1 MFQTSVGSCRS
12 AGGRT
17 SGAVQVYYGV
27 AARGAGGAGRYAGR
41 AQKIRRV
48 RSKPEKSGAAFTS
61 PRRFAAP
68 SSVVVYFV
76 KGRRQTRSAER
87 PIFSQPHHGD
97 IMYQRILVAV
107 DGSETARHAFDAALD
122 IARTSGAELQ
132 PFYVVENAAIY
143 YNVPGYDPS
152 ILRTQLLQ
160 QGNELAKEFAE
171 KMQAAGVKGALKIGE
186 ATSLAD
192 VPSLIVEGAKAFGAD
207 LLVLGTHGR
216 RGFKRLVLG
225 SVAEQCVRHSA
236 LPVLLIPAA
245 AHPEDRES

>member
-1 MFQTSVGSCRS
+1 
-12 AGGRT
+12 
-17 SGAVQVYYGV
+17 
-27 AARGAGGAGRYAGR
+27 
-41 AQKIRRV
+41 
-48 RSKPEKSGAAFTS
+48 
-61 PRRFAAP
+61 
-68 SSVVVYFV
+68 
-76 KGRRQTRSAER
+76 
-87 PIFSQPHHGD
+87 
-97 IMYQRILVAV
+97 MYQRILVAV

-160 QGNELAKEFAE
+160 QGNELATEFAE

>member
-1 MFQTSVGSCRS
+1 
-12 AGGRT
+12 
-17 SGAVQVYYGV
+17 
-27 AARGAGGAGRYAGR
+27 
-41 AQKIRRV
+41 
-48 RSKPEKSGAAFTS
+48 
-61 PRRFAAP
+61 
-68 SSVVVYFV
+68 
-76 KGRRQTRSAER
+76 
-87 PIFSQPHHGD
+87 
-97 IMYQRILVAV
+97 MYQRILVAV

-192 VPSLIVEGAKAFGAD
+192 VPSLIVEGAK
-207 LLVLGTHGR
+207 
-216 RGFKRLVLG
+216 
-225 SVAEQCVRHSA
+225 
-236 LPVLLIPAA
+236 
-245 AHPEDRES
+245 